1 MGDNIFREVPSR
13 ESVLEWLNT
22 LQIDGFQDSHPFN
35 EFTFPREPFSRLLL
49 EIQPYYY
56 PCKAKL
62 YLERAMTMPRIIT
75 ILRQILR
82 PFNYT
87 VRTHERFIHNKKS
100 YEYYISP
107 MEVMHL
113 LPPSTN
119 ILSFD

>member
-13 ESVLEWLNT
+13 ESVLEWLRA
-22 LQIDGFQDSHPFN
+22 LQIEGFQDSHPFN

-62 YLERAMTMPRIIT
+62 YLERNMTMPRIIT
-75 ILRQILR
+75 ILRQLLR

-107 MEVMHL
+107 MESVHFTA
-113 LPPSTN
+113 PSTN